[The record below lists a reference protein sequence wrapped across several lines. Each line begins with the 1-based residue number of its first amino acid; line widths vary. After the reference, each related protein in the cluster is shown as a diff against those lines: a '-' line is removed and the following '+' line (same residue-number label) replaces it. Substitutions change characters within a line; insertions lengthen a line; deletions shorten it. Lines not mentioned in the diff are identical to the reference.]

1 MNYNERSH
9 AIDLITEINSYLK
22 DVNLKIKKAGGE
34 TTLKNNS
41 EIHGKTRKILFP
53 DLLLFGDENKS
64 TLMQGWEIKLP
75 DVEVSDETFINDAIY
90 KAEVMNLNST
100 ILWNFKEIVLY
111 VKNKDGWKI
120 HKKWNDLIIINNRD
134 DVLKHKELWIAF
146 LKDKFLV
153 ELNMYFQNGKITT
166 KPLYEITDNIIAFL
180 INDFKK
186 NVGSFLKENAKHNLE
201 IQAYIKKWWS
211 FSEKEFLADEN
222 DPFVAYAKTI
232 LLSWITRIT
241 FAHVISKTHNKA
253 QLLNVLDKNTTPEQL
268 NNLFQEITEESDFY
282 TIFQKQKYDE
292 LIPDD
297 VWKTILD
304 FNTFLIDKLLTHQV
318 LQNLL
323 EQTVDRYKREII
335 GQFTTPE
342 KLAKLLVKMTVK
354 NLNSPILDPCCG
366 TGTIPKQVRSYMQS
380 LDISESNIH
389 NNIWASDKMN
399 MALQITNLA
408 LTSTESM
415 NHINK
420 TFQKNIF
427 DLNSE
432 QKITFTSPSDG
443 SQLNLQV
450 PRYTNILSNL
460 PFIPFEIIDESDK
473 EKISSIRLKIKDDSE
488 GKIQLSKKSDYYYYI
503 IIYLH
508 SLLDDSGRIGLIL
521 SNSWLATDSGREL
534 FKAISFYYDIE
545 SITIS
550 GKGKWFFNANV
561 MSSILILNKKH
572 TNEKSERIIQFI
584 MIKDNINDLTNDE
597 IDIISRD
604 YLLGESSDYY
614 NKSSY
619 SMNEIES
626 FLSKNISLNS
636 MFFDI
641 SWIHKVEKIIL
652 PLNNLFKVIRG
663 MRRGW
668 DPLFYLP
675 KDNDVEEEY
684 LVPVLKSAR
693 NIKSFYAKPDGTAFC
708 CSKTK
713 DELKALNH
721 QGALNWINK
730 FESSVNKT
738 GKPLREVLAKSNL
751 KWYEMKPD
759 NSLAEFITSI
769 NPGQRIFWSKLD
781 KPSFIN
787 QRLIGLNI
795 ISSDKYSKDLML
807 ALLNS
812 ILGLF
817 FIEASGFGRGL
828 GALDLQKNNIEK
840 SYVLNPDLLSNHQIN
855 LIINSFKN
863 LGDNIPKDIRNSI
876 IDPKRVE
883 FDKTVLKCFGL
894 EEIYLEI
901 RKSFL
906 YMINT
911 RLSVNN

>member
-1 MNYNERSH
+1 M
-9 AIDLITEINSYLK
+9 
-22 DVNLKIKKAGGE
+22 
-34 TTLKNNS
+34 
-41 EIHGKTRKILFP
+41 
-53 DLLLFGDENKS
+53 
-64 TLMQGWEIKLP
+64 
-75 DVEVSDETFINDAIY
+75 
-90 KAEVMNLNST
+90 
-100 ILWNFKEIVLY
+100 
-111 VKNKDGWKI
+111 
-120 HKKWNDLIIINNRD
+120 
-134 DVLKHKELWIAF
+134 
-146 LKDKFLV
+146 
-153 ELNMYFQNGKITT
+153 
-166 KPLYEITDNIIAFL
+166 
-180 INDFKK
+180 
-186 NVGSFLKENAKHNLE
+186 
-201 IQAYIKKWWS
+201 
-211 FSEKEFLADEN
+211 ADEN

-636 MFFDI
+636 MFFD
-641 SWIHKVEKIIL
+641 KK
-652 PLNNLFKVIRG
+652 
-663 MRRGW
+663 
-668 DPLFYLP
+668 
-675 KDNDVEEEY
+675 
-684 LVPVLKSAR
+684 
-693 NIKSFYAKPDGTAFC
+693 
-708 CSKTK
+708 
-713 DELKALNH
+713 
-721 QGALNWINK
+721 
-730 FESSVNKT
+730 
-738 GKPLREVLAKSNL
+738 
-751 KWYEMKPD
+751 
-759 NSLAEFITSI
+759 
-769 NPGQRIFWSKLD
+769 
-781 KPSFIN
+781 
-787 QRLIGLNI
+787 
-795 ISSDKYSKDLML
+795 
-807 ALLNS
+807 
-812 ILGLF
+812 
-817 FIEASGFGRGL
+817 
-828 GALDLQKNNIEK
+828 
-840 SYVLNPDLLSNHQIN
+840 
-855 LIINSFKN
+855 
-863 LGDNIPKDIRNSI
+863 
-876 IDPKRVE
+876 
-883 FDKTVLKCFGL
+883 
-894 EEIYLEI
+894 
-901 RKSFL
+901 
-906 YMINT
+906 
-911 RLSVNN
+911 